1 MISKDYKDMLLALLA
16 EDVKFILVGGYA
28 LAAHGYPR
36 FTLDIDFFVLA
47 SPDNARAVIRALKR
61 FGAPL
66 SGVSEKDFEK
76 EGIVFQV
83 GVAPMRIDIITQIS
97 GVTFSDAWPRA
108 LTMEWEGLPIRVLSL
123 QDLLANK
130 RASGRPK
137 DLLDVQLLERFIT
150 DKD

>member
-1 MISKDYKDMLLALLA
+1 MISSDYKDMLLALLA

-47 SPDNARAVIRALKR
+47 SPDNARAVIRALRR

-66 SGVSEKDFEK
+66 SGVSEADFEK

-83 GVAPMRIDIITQIS
+83 GVAPLRIDIITQIS
-97 GVTFSDAWPRA
+97 GVAFSDAWPRCA
-108 LTMEWEGLPIRVLSL
+108 VMEWEGLSIRVLSVL
-123 QDLLANK
+123 DLLANK

-137 DLLDVQLLERFIT
+137 DLLDVQLLERLIAE
-150 DKD
+150 K

>member
-1 MISKDYKDMLLALLA
+1 MISSDYKDMLLALLA

-66 SGVSEKDFEK
+66 SGVSEEDFEK

-97 GVTFSDAWPRA
+97 GVKFSDAWPRA
-108 LTMEWEGLPIRVLSL
+108 TAMEWEGLSIRVLSL

-137 DLLDVQLLERFIT
+137 DLLDAQLLERLIAE
-150 DKD
+150 K

>member
-1 MISKDYKDMLLALLA
+1 MISSDYKDMLLALLA

-47 SPDNARAVIRALKR
+47 SPDNARAVIRALRR

-66 SGVSEKDFEK
+66 SGVSEADFEK

-83 GVAPMRIDIITQIS
+83 GVAPLRIDIITQIS
-97 GVTFSDAWPRA
+97 GVAFSDAWPRA
-108 LTMEWEGLPIRVLSL
+108 AVMEWEGLSIRVLSVL
-123 QDLLANK
+123 DLLANK

-137 DLLDVQLLERFIT
+137 DLLDVQLLERLIAE
-150 DKD
+150 K